1 VWGYVLFGSLVS
13 VHGFRNDEATVASGP
28 MGNVFF
34 LIEDSASICHN
45 PSALTLL
52 ATRLYGI

>member
-1 VWGYVLFGSLVS
+1 VWGSVLFGSLVS

-28 MGNVFF
+28 MGNVF
-34 LIEDSASICHN
+34 LIEDSASIYHN

-52 ATRLYGI
+52 ATRLCGI